1 MKKNGKN
8 NGNPFKDMPNVHV
21 VQIDNEQN
29 RKQAEQAKKQA
40 MYLELW
46 ESMTE
51 NEYIETV
58 KMINSNQI
66 DSNNQLFKDKDLL
79 EFVKMKIK
87 QGKEQADQESKTFFE
102 LLPQMSETVQKS
114 MLEFINDHFTD
125 EQTHIDY
132 VNLVQMA
139 RERAVT
145 EHQQEK
151 SKLPSTVQEFWESLT
166 PKVQEEIIESQEVNV
181 QIEIDLEELGIDA
194 YEFADYVFL
203 TIAPQREQEQ
213 AEQTKLEQEVIE
225 VQELTEEV
233 NTATEILIQTPT
245 TEIMK
250 TQKEVASEVKKEVS
264 KSEKT
269 TKKEKVVKQKASNE
283 TVNNTQNITNNTLN
297 VILDKP
303 KPKMSIADKIVEA
316 QKMLVIAER
325 KEVTEARLKDFHGYL
340 HANKDGDNF
349 TLTSLDKSYSFSTN
363 NAELVKEVNIVLE
376 RFLKNKIQ
384 EFETE
389 LANFQLV

>member
-8 NGNPFKDMPNVHV
+8 NGNPLKDMPNVHV

-29 RKQAEQAKKQA
+29 RKQAEQEKKQA
-40 MYLELW
+40 MYLEFW

-145 EHQQEK
+145 EHQ
-151 SKLPSTVQEFWESLT
+151 
-166 PKVQEEIIESQEVNV
+166 
-181 QIEIDLEELGIDA
+181 
-194 YEFADYVFL
+194 
-203 TIAPQREQEQ
+203 REQEQ

-233 NTATEILIQTPT
+233 NEITEVTAVTEILTQTPT
-245 TEIMK
+245 TEMK
-250 TQKEVASEVKKEVS
+250 NQE
-264 KSEKT
+264 
-269 TKKEKVVKQKASNE
+269 VVKEKASNE

-325 KEVTEARLKDFHGYL
+325 KELTEARLKDFHGYL

-376 RFLKNKIQ
+376 RFLKHKIQ